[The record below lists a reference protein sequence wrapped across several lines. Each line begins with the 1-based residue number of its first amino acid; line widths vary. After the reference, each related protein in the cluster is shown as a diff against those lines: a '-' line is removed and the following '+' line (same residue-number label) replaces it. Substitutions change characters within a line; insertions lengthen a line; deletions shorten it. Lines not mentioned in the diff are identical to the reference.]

1 MSQTLVFSIANQK
14 GGVGKTTTAIHMA
27 QALGE
32 KGIKTLVID
41 LDPQANATSALG
53 LQKEEG
59 GSLYGV
65 FHNEESIF
73 DKIVE
78 TGRKN
83 FSIIRS
89 EIDLAA
95 IEVELG
101 QREAYLTV
109 LRDALQPLVDSGQ
122 FRVILIDAPPS
133 LGMLSMNALAAA
145 DYLLIAL
152 QCEYLAMEG
161 LGQILKVLSDLK
173 TSGANAKL
181 ELGGIIMTM
190 YDLRT
195 NLCRQVVDEVSQHLG
210 DKRFQSLIP
219 RTIRLGEAPS
229 FGKTLFEYDPDNPAC
244 SSFRALARE
253 VIERFGLKDSKDSK
267 ESKDSKDFKE
277 PKKEKSENTAV
288 L

>member
-1 MSQTLVFSIANQK
+1 MATTVFSIANQK
-14 GGVGKTTTAIHMA
+14 GGVGKTTTAIHLGA
-27 QALGE
+27 ALAE
-32 KGIKTLVID
+32 KGIRTLVID

-53 LQKEEG
+53 LEKEAG
-59 GSLYGV
+59 ASIYGV
-65 FHNEESIF
+65 LHGEENIF

-83 FSIIRS
+83 LSLIRS

-101 QREAYLTV
+101 QKEAYLSV
-109 LRDALQPLVDSGQ
+109 MRQALRPLVESDR
-122 FRVILIDAPPS
+122 FRVIIVDAPPA

-145 DYLLIAL
+145 DYLLITL

-161 LGQILKVLSDLK
+161 LGQILKVLEDLK
-173 TSGANAKL
+173 KSGANPTL

-195 NLCRQVVDEVSQHLG
+195 NLCRQVVDEVSRHLA
-210 DKRFQSLIP
+210 DKRFQTLIP

-229 FGKTLFEYDPDNPAC
+229 FGQTLFEYDKDNPAC

-253 VIERFGLKDSKDSK
+253 VIERFAL
-267 ESKDSKDFKE
+267 
-277 PKKEKSENTAV
+277 KEKATAKV
-288 L
+288 PEEAAAQ

>member
-1 MSQTLVFSIANQK
+1 MGLLLYIDLPCPSELNGSHIMATTIFSIANQK
-14 GGVGKTTTAIHMA
+14 GGVGKTTTAIHLA
-27 QALGE
+27 AALAE
-32 KGIKTLVID
+32 KGVKTLLID

-53 LQKEEG
+53 LEKEVG

-65 FHNEESIF
+65 LHGEENIL
-73 DKIVE
+73 DKVVE

-101 QREAYLTV
+101 QKEAYLTV
-109 LRDALQPLVDSGQ
+109 LKNALQPLVESGR

-145 DYLLIAL
+145 NYLLITL

-161 LGQILKVLSDLK
+161 LGQILKVLGDLK
-173 TSGANAKL
+173 TSGANPSL
-181 ELGGIIMTM
+181 ELGGIVMTM
-190 YDLRT
+190 FDLRT
-195 NLCRQVVDEVSQHLG
+195 NLCRQVVDEVTGHPEL
-210 DKRFQSLIP
+210 KRFQALIP

-229 FGKTLFEYDPDNPAC
+229 FGKTLFEYDGDNPAC
-244 SSFRALARE
+244 SAYRNLAKE
-253 VIERFGLKDSKDSK
+253 VIERFGLKG
-267 ESKDSKDFKE
+267 
-277 PKKEKSENTAV
+277 V
-288 L
+288 